1 MMQQP
6 LLSPDQI
13 RTLRQ
18 GSFILMKTGFH
29 PANFT
34 LNFFT
39 KWGICFNDE
48 FSYST
53 EKRLAKQVQY
63 ATKISLE
70 KAMND

>member
-1 MMQQP
+1 MSLRLMQI
-6 LLSPDQI
+6 SCI
-13 RTLRQ
+13 NT
-18 GSFILMKTGFH
+18 FH
-29 PANFT
+29 EHSV
-34 LNFFT
+34 T